1 MFLIPC
7 PFPNGKGKACLI
19 AFRMQDAQVMASFLS
34 QSRFVGSF
42 EEALG
47 LFHMALH
54 HP

>member
-1 MFLIPC
+1 MFLIPR
-7 PFPNGKGKACLI
+7 PFRWGKGKACLI

-34 QSRFVGSF
+34 QSRLVGSF

-47 LFHMALH
+47 LLHMALH